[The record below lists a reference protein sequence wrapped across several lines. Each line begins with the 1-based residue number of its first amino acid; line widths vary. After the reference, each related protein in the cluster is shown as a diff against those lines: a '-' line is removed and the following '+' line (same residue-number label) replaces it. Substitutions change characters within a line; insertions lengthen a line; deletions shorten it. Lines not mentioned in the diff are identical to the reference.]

1 MLLNICFDWVIS
13 DFRENFYG
21 WFLDVHRYG
30 YFMICESDDFVNVNF
45 VLQIVYLR
53 EILVIIVTRED
64 FLLCRYK
71 CLYMFIFLRNYDSY
85 ALSLSLH
92 GLILT

>member
-13 DFRENFYG
+13 DFCENFYG

-30 YFMICESDDFVNVNF
+30 SFMICESDDFVNVNF

-64 FLLCRYK
+64 FLLCRYE
-71 CLYMFIFLRNYDSY
+71 CLYMFIFLRNYDS
-85 ALSLSLH
+85 
-92 GLILT
+92 